1 MDHGTNCVYLE
12 NDLTCY
18 YDFNYKKLQ
27 TNIVVISEKEL
38 FIKSNLEWLEIPD
51 TRSYDLIGFN
61 LPPGMKIKANT
72 YRGKQIYTA
81 AISDGLG
88 DDTFEII
95 EENIAYN
102 PSATPSYFA
111 TDNLYGGI
119 VLTQNLVNDEVYY
132 SSFYGFTVKQSVLKL
147 QHSVWAVATT
157 YEFWQDG
164 TEKNLLDTASEYTI
178 SGLYK
183 HAHTSFSWNSFS
195 FGIGVPASAGI
206 SVGGSYETKFE
217 TQISVPCTIYAEE
230 INVASPDNA
239 DIENPVESFFNRNN
253 VFISSRVRN
262 TLIELGF
269 SNIEIDYL
277 TASEYDK
284 YKSYIV
290 LDSESKVKESSP
302 YKQMTVTGS
311 ELANGNYFIKVN
323 LLWKIEPNNRHY
335 DIIGLKI
342 PSNSTI
348 HGYSGKQFT
357 QKKLH
362 DSVSVTNY
370 SQSLTP
376 YFSVNNYGV
385 AMKHNLDDSDE
396 YLFITLQV
404 EGVRIE
410 SLSDN
415 RVDAYF
421 YHQIDNY
428 NISNTEFWSSYNIV
442 GFSSS
447 TIANKYDGL
456 YSIDAF
462 VLG

>member
-1 MDHGTNCVYLE
+1 
-12 NDLTCY
+12 
-18 YDFNYKKLQ
+18 
-27 TNIVVISEKEL
+27 L